1 MFTYANFSRIFSLFS
16 WAPNSLS
23 YPTFREDK
31 RANTL
36 ARKTTSLLLAHC
48 KVLILSI
55 STCNFQHRCKT
66 KSLHWGNLSQGLWLP
81 ETQRQNNDYIT
92 WMSMAVDQVCW
103 TSSDIVKTPVEIAR
117 WTMSFS
123 LTAQTSSTGR
133 PILCTYRPAVDSNE
147 KSQKYYA
154 LIASHAD
161 DFLGRNV
168 CQSTKNICVRGECE
182 VFLQV
187 FVPNNR
193 VLQGRGALL
202 FGCIVFFLYIISA
215 PHCLQKDPQCLIER
229 GS

>member
-1 MFTYANFSRIFSLFS
+1 
-16 WAPNSLS
+16 
-23 YPTFREDK
+23 
-31 RANTL
+31 
-36 ARKTTSLLLAHC
+36 
-48 KVLILSI
+48 
-55 STCNFQHRCKT
+55 
-66 KSLHWGNLSQGLWLP
+66 
-81 ETQRQNNDYIT
+81 
-92 WMSMAVDQVCW
+92 MAVDQVCW

-123 LTAQTSSTGR
+123 FTAQTSSTGR
-133 PILCTYRPAVDSNE
+133 PILCTYKPAVDSNE

-193 VLQGRGALL
+193 VLRGRGALL
-202 FGCIVFFLYIISA
+202 FGCIVSFFVHNLSASLPTKGSPMSHREGFIQKIAVTFWRLFKDHIRVSRTTYQECKSQICAKMYIPS
-215 PHCLQKDPQCLIER
+215 P
-229 GS
+229 S